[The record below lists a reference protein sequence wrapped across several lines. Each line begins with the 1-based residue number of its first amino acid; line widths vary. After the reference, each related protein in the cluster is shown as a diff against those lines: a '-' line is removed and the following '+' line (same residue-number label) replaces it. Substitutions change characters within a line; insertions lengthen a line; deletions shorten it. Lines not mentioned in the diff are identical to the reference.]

1 MRLITPI
8 TNDGARGVIPLLS
21 WCYTVLVDYTEHSI
35 ILTPPDIP
43 EIHDALCIRRLMLVK
58 KEGSQLKMRNV
69 TFSFKYPLDNH
80 SFFLTRFN
88 HSTGASG

>member
-35 ILTPPDIP
+35 ILTPPAIS
-43 EIHDALCIRRLMLVK
+43 EIHDGLCIRRLMLVK
-58 KEGSQLKMRNV
+58 KEGSQLRMRNV
-69 TFSFKYPLDNH
+69 VFSFKYMLTDNH
-80 SFFLTRFN
+80 FFSFVVVIPER
-88 HSTGASG
+88 